1 MVDNIRRVHAL
12 ECAHVIRYYNA
23 WIETN
28 SINILME
35 CFQITLQSL
44 LNAKRSLF
52 SYEIA
57 LDFHI
62 SRSVLTDL
70 LQLVNNLYE
79 SGLEFNIE
87 SFDCE
92 HLWVMSDMS
101 IKLQPGNPSSNIRK
115 ISRNKM
121 ICLNVYHQLAK
132 VVQQIFELQIQ
143 TYV

>member
-1 MVDNIRRVHAL
+1 
-12 ECAHVIRYYNA
+12 
-23 WIETN
+23 
-28 SINILME
+28 ME
-35 CFQITLQSL
+35 CCQITLQSL
-44 LNAKRSLF
+44 LNAKRELF

-70 LQLVNNLYE
+70 LQLVNILYE

-87 SFDCE
+87 YYGCYY
-92 HLWVMSDMS
+92 LWIMSDMS
-101 IKLQPGNPSSNIRK
+101 IKLNPGTPSSNILK
-115 ISRNKM
+115 ISKNKM

-143 TYV
+143 TYVYCT